1 MENLLTDRNFWV
13 KYWESKTDLSVVI
26 PPNYLFHQQLK
37 AIVDQEKVT
46 TAIELGGFPGY
57 YAVFLKKYL
66 KLDVTLLDYFVHV
79 PITAQLLATNNLA
92 TNDIHI
98 IETDLFTY
106 EPAQK
111 YDLVL
116 SCGLIEHFNDTAD
129 IIKRH
134 ISFLKPGGTLF
145 ITLPNFRALNG
156 WFQKNFDKEN
166 YDKHNIDSMN
176 PALLRSI
183 CEKAGLKEVRSGYFG
198 HFSVWLEDES
208 QKPAGVRLFKKAVW
222 LTCKVLTKI
231 IPFESKNLSPYIILE
246 AKKPLSNF
254 FIKSD
259 FTQRNANR
267 RFSNIDYHAVRGYW

>member
-1 MENLLTDRNFWV
+1 MANLLTDRAFWV
-13 KYWESKTDLSVVI
+13 NYWERKKGLAVQL
-26 PPNYLFHQQLK
+26 PEHYLFHRQL
-37 AIVDQEKVT
+37 AEIVEEGKVK

-66 KLDVTLLDYFVHV
+66 KLDVTLLDYFVHPPV
-79 PITAQLLATNNLA
+79 VNELLKKNGLNEQ
-92 TNDIHI
+92 DIHI
-98 IETDLFTY
+98 IETDLFSY
-106 EPAQK
+106 RPEQQ

-129 IIKRH
+129 IINRH
-134 ISFLKPGGTLF
+134 ITFVKPGGTLF
-145 ITLPNFRALNG
+145 ITLPNFKAVNG

-176 PALLRSI
+176 PALLKSI

-222 LTCKVLTKI
+222 LTGKVLTKI

-246 AKKPLSNF
+246 AKKPL
-254 FIKSD
+254 
-259 FTQRNANR
+259 
-267 RFSNIDYHAVRGYW
+267 